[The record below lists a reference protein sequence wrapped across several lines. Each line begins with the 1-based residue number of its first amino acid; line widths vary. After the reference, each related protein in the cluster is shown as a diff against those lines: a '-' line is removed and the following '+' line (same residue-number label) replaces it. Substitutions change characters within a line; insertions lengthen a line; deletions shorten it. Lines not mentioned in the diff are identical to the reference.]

1 MACNSIQFE
10 CLEMLIIQPTIDI
23 DQADAQGRTALFS
36 ACNLVDHRFTEALL
50 QAGANPDHQ
59 DKEGKTYTLNYFIIK
74 MLRVVHNFQCISF

>member
-1 MACNSIQFE
+1 
-10 CLEMLIIQPTIDI
+10 MLIIQPTIDI